1 MKPRQSVNG
10 STMAIRRTNESH
22 AEVHAETI
30 RRFWKDRGYSVDV
43 TVVNVKGRSST
54 GGPLRITEIVS
65 DLVNGLPR
73 GYRGSLRDLV
83 PSTMEPDPAERTA
96 VRDCMTCGKPFTSDG
111 IGNRMCS
118 GCRQRASGRNRDE
131 GRER

>member
-1 MKPRQSVNG
+1 
-10 STMAIRRTNESH
+10 MATRPTNEDR

-30 RRFWKDRGYSVDV
+30 RRFWKDRGYRVDV
-43 TVVNVKGRSST
+43 AVVNVKGRSST
-54 GGPLRITEIVS
+54 GGPLRIAEIVS

-83 PSTMEPDPAERTA
+83 PAITPPDPVERTTT
-96 VRDCMTCGKPFTSDG
+96 RDCMTCGKPFHSSG
-111 IGNRMCS
+111 IGNRMC
-118 GCRQRASGRNRDE
+118 GDCHGKASGTHRHE